1 MIIFENSVP
10 IELDDNDPRALAIIE
25 LHELTIQQAS
35 QQQADDVRQ
44 DRNALLAASDWAMAA
59 DATTD
64 KAAWATYRQALRDVP
79 QQAGFPS
86 SVVWP
91 VKP

>member
-1 MIIFENSVP
+1 MIIFENSIP
-10 IELDDNDPRALAIIE
+10 IEIDDNDPRALAIIE
-25 LHELTIQQAS
+25 MRELAIQQAA
-35 QQQADDVRQ
+35 QQQADDIRQ
-44 DRNALLAASDWAMAA
+44 DRNALLAASDWAMAP

-64 KAAWATYRQALRDVP
+64 KDAWATYRQALRDVP
-79 QQAGFPS
+79 QQPGFPN